1 MLETETSSDEAD
13 VHMANA
19 AWNDRLEEY
28 FSSLG
33 ERSHCLNWLHAKS
46 EALYTSRRA
55 WIDLPA
61 IILSAVIGFCSVGST
76 SLFPDQRIA
85 SISLG
90 AVSLAVSVLN
100 TVGTYYNFSKRA
112 EAHRIASIE
121 YAKLYRLVLIEMS
134 LPRTDRQ
141 TPGKL
146 LALTKDANDRLAE
159 VSPLS
164 SPTIIAEFRAKFED
178 NVKYKDVSK
187 PEITNGL
194 EAIIVYNETYGR
206 RASGLN
212 LPTTPSSTPERPT
225 PQAE

>member
-1 MLETETSSDEAD
+1 VLSSLSDD
-13 VHMANA
+13 DHMST

-76 SLFPDQRIA
+76 ALFPDQRIA

-90 AVSLAVSVLN
+90 AVSLCVSVLN

-112 EAHRIASIE
+112 EAHRIAAIE
-121 YAKLYRLVLIEMS
+121 YAKLYRLVVIEMS
-134 LPRTDRQ
+134 LPRSDRQ

-159 VSPLS
+159 VSPLVS
-164 SPTIIAEFRAKFED
+164 ATVIAEFRHKFED

-194 EAIIVYNETYGR
+194 EAIIVYNETFAR
-206 RASGLN
+206 
-212 LPTTPSSTPERPT
+212 RPT
-225 PQAE
+225 PLPTPVPSGLGSPERLTLRED

>member
-1 MLETETSSDEAD
+1 MLETDSPSDDGD

-19 AWNDRLEEY
+19 VWNDRLEEY

-159 VSPLS
+159 VSPLI

-178 NVKYKDVSK
+178 NAKYKDVSK

-212 LPTTPSSTPERPT
+212 LPASAGTPERQT